1 MNDDW
6 TTPTGEYEQ
15 PGRETPTATSATRS
29 AGRRHGDAIDPALDV
44 SPAEL
49 RIVDAFF
56 YELALEAAEDPSPPN
71 PREQL
76 AIDNL
81 RARFERLQAMT
92 PEEQEAERQRLLRE
106 GW

>member
-1 MNDDW
+1 MTDDW

-15 PGRETPTATSATRS
+15 QGRETSTATSATRS
-29 AGRRHGDAIDPALDV
+29 GGRRHGDAIDPALDV
-44 SPAEL
+44 TSAEL

-56 YELALEAAEDPSPPN
+56 HELALEAAEDPSPPT

-92 PEEQEAERQRLLRE
+92 PEEQDAERARLLRV
-106 GW
+106 G

>member
-1 MNDDW
+1 MSDDW

-15 PGRETPTATSATRS
+15 PCRETPTATSATRS
-29 AGRRHGDAIDPALDV
+29 AGGRHGDAIDPALEV

-56 YELALEAAEDPSPPN
+56 YELALEAAEDSSPPT

-81 RARFERLQAMT
+81 RARFARLQAMT
-92 PEEQEAERQRLLRE
+92 PEEEEAERQRLVCE

>member
-1 MNDDW
+1 MTDDW

-15 PGRETPTATSATRS
+15 PCRDTPTATSATRPP
-29 AGRRHGDAIDPALDV
+29 GRRHGDAIDPALDL
-44 SPAEL
+44 SSAEL
-49 RIVDAFF
+49 RILDAFF
-56 YELALEAAEDPSPPN
+56 YELALEAAEDPSPPT

-81 RARFERLQAMT
+81 GARFERLQAMT
-92 PEEQEAERQRLLRE
+92 PEEQAAERQRLRRE

>member
-1 MNDDW
+1 MTDDW

-15 PGRETPTATSATRS
+15 PCRETPTATSATRS
-29 AGRRHGDAIDPALDV
+29 AGRRHGDAMDPALDV
-44 SPAEL
+44 SSAEL

-56 YELALEAAEDPSPPN
+56 NELALEAAEDPSPPS

-92 PEEQEAERQRLLRE
+92 PEEEEVERQRLLRE